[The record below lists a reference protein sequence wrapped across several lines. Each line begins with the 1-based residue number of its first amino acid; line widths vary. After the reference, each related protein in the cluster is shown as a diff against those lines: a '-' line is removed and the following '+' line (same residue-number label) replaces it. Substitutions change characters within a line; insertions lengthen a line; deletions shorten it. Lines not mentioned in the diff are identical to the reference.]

1 MIMIQQLIQYMVYQ
15 INIDLVYD
23 IQFETNITKMDQKLI
38 TKQFVKDPSGQCK
51 RENQQNRKQ
60 DKWCWYPLRIKQ
72 PAGCKV
78 KDKHAD
84 LKQRS
89 LLL

>member
-23 IQFETNITKMDQKLI
+23 IQFETNITKMDEKLI

-51 RENQQNRKQ
+51 RENQRDGRPDCSTSQRHRTRGSSPF
-60 DKWCWYPLRIKQ
+60 CIPWYQKSSS
-72 PAGCKV
+72 A
-78 KDKHAD
+78 
-84 LKQRS
+84 
-89 LLL
+89 